1 MPEHLEYS
9 NRQIAG
15 WRKDEPAIEGAQKT
29 WHDTPLTFDFCG
41 VAAGPQPSASA
52 SRRRPLR
59 GPTTTVNAQRQ
70 TIDVRQ
76 GTVVHSV
83 GNNLVVKMQDGS
95 VQHFVIPEDQTFD
108 IDGKQ
113 VRTNDLKP
121 GTRLMQAITTTT
133 KDVTVSNIRNVDV
146 RVIQVIPPHLN
157 VQLSDGTQKVLT
169 VPDGTV
175 FEIDGK
181 NMKLTDLREGMRIES
196 TVVTKTPQTVVSAEK
211 RTAGVAPVEIPT
223 VIGIVLID
231 EKQSWRSRHAGSSPC
246 DASQT

>member
-1 MPEHLEYS
+1 MARYTTHIRLLRS
-9 NRQIAG
+9 CG
-15 WRKDEPAIEGAQKT
+15 WAATFCLSLAAQTPQGA
-29 WHDTPLTFDFCG
+29 D
-41 VAAGPQPSASA
+41 
-52 SRRRPLR
+52 R
-59 GPTTTVNAQRQ
+59 TTVNAQRQ
-70 TIDVRQ
+70 TVDVRQ

-83 GNNLVVKMQDGS
+83 GNNLVVKLQDGS

-108 IDGKQ
+108 VDGKQ
-113 VRTNDLKP
+113 VKTNDLKP
-121 GTRLMQAITTTT
+121 GTRLMQVITTTT
-133 KDVTVSNIRNVDV
+133 KDITVSNIRNVDL

-181 NMKLTDLREGMRIES
+181 NMKLAELREGMRIKG
-196 TVVTKTPQTVVSAEK
+196 TVVTKTPQTVVSADK

-231 EKQSWRSRHAGSSPC
+231 EKR
-246 DASQT
+246 